1 MEHEFIQE
9 GDKSLLRLQGE
20 FIVQYISEARDI
32 LLKVFEETDN
42 VEVSLEN
49 VTAMDVSSLQL
60 LCSAHR
66 SFVQNQ
72 KSLKISNEVP
82 PVVLE
87 CVSDAGFMRRMSC
100 PLGTGNTCLWI
111 MEKT

>member
-1 MEHEFIQE
+1 MKHEFVQE
-9 GDKSLLRLQGE
+9 QEKSLLKLQGE
-20 FIVQYISEARDI
+20 FIIQYISEARDI
-32 LLKVFEETDN
+32 LLKALEESED

-66 SFVQNQ
+66 SFVQNK
-72 KSLKISNEVP
+72 KSLKILNEVP
-82 PVVLE
+82 SVVLQ
-87 CVSDAGFMRRMSC
+87 CVSEAGFLRRTSC
-100 PLGTGNTCLWI
+100 PLDTGNTCLWI